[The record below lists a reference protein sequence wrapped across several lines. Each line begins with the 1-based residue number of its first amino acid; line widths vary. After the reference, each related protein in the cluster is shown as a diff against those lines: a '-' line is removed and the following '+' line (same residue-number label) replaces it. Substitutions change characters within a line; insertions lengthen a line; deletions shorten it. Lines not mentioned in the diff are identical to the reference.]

1 MSVSVRVSVCLSVRD
16 QSYLRGTTRPIYA
29 EFFFAHVTYGR
40 EGWMRA
46 WLQMPANRVTD
57 KHL

>member
-1 MSVSVRVSVCLSVRD
+1 MSVSVRVSVCLSVRAII
-16 QSYLRGTTRPIYA
+16 SSGELHVRSSPS
-29 EFFFAHVTYGR
+29 FFARVTYGR

-46 WLQMPANRVTD
+46 RLQMRANRVTD